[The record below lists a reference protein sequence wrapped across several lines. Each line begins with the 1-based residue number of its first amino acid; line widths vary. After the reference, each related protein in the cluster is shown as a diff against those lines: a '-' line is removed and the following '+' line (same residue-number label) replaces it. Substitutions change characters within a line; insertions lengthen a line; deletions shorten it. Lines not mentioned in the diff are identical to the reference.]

1 MDYKYPAEAEGK
13 SLYVVFRAAD
23 GSLKAFAARYDK
35 VGGKLVFETDLLGE
49 FVVIAFN
56 YEGEAFTAA
65 FYEALAK
72 LAEVQKLR

>member
-13 SLYVVFRAAD
+13 SLYVVFRTAD

-35 VGGKLVFETDLLGE
+35 AGGKLVFETDLLGE
-49 FVVIAFN
+49 FVVVVFD

-72 LAEVQKLR
+72 LAVVQKLR